1 MKWLFVYYTL
11 LRGNSKKRLKPVM
24 IDCIRKVENY
34 KKELIASGHD
44 DWFDI
49 QEAEKDAVVW
59 RKHNRVIPSS
69 VFFFVNASL
78 TPCLKT
84 GECGWESLFSSGT

>member
-1 MKWLFVYYTL
+1 MKLYTL

-59 RKHNRVIPSS
+59 RKHNNYGQWTNY
-69 VFFFVNASL
+69 NASN
-78 TPCLKT
+78 PPKVKN
-84 GECGWESLFSSGT
+84 GSRS